1 MSDSSAFE
9 KLSSGLSYDERLKL
23 LERINTSTDTS
34 DLLLISG
41 DDESVSTESPEIMYA
56 ILPWY
61 KRLWFSIVGFFTGK
75 NPLDVFINS
84 KVADIGRN
92 IDLMYPGIFSWQKS
106 SLRQNFQTEL
116 KKLKEA
122 ARFFYGIFD
131 STISRNMGSFF
142 VFLGSFEMQELHAM
156 LSEKTSPVNFA
167 ADNPGFSDK
176 KLQQMAVNYVENE
189 INNISESDRNNMYKD
204 AHTLVC
210 LKQLASYLFDRF
222 IISFNQASTDTE
234 AVCPAAQVKGQL
246 MNLNNILFSIKKTP
260 SPTLLSTMFMFLIS
274 EREDDPGYDM
284 EKELQKFT
292 SRAEKAIDMIRTFN
306 HRVPITNILRCVT
319 RNTSY
324 MPAELTGGE
333 NWFLLFRNSWVENV
347 THQFTEYIKER
358 LRLKIQELYTILF
371 DDDDN
376 DDIVVEPFENL
387 YNTDDAPELPVNNIQ
402 SLYYL
407 LTFHKTIFM
416 PAINVFI
423 RPILIDG
430 DFIKKEN
437 KVEFTEAYNI
447 LIKLDDTIKD
457 FLNRLMPSGDLDK
470 RWKQIAM
477 DIQSV
482 TVRRRKTA
490 AILEEINNTADTTVS
505 DAQRALVSLKNIL
518 EGIIDP
524 AKDHSYDS
532 LTNFQK
538 ISGKGSSFM
547 EGLEKAI
554 EKLVQIVSLLKK
566 LDELREIG

>member
-23 LERINTSTDTS
+23 LERINTSAGTS

-41 DDESVSTESPEIMYA
+41 DDEGVSTESPEIMYA
-56 ILPWY
+56 LLPWY

-84 KVADIGRN
+84 KIADIGRN
-92 IDLMYPGIFSWQKS
+92 IDLMYPGIFSWQRS
-106 SLRQNFQTEL
+106 LLRQNFQTEL
-116 KKLKEA
+116 KKLKDA

-131 STISRNMGSFF
+131 SAISRNMGGFF

-167 ADNPGFSDK
+167 ADNPGFPDK
-176 KLQQMAVNYVENE
+176 KLRQMAVNYVENE

-222 IISFNQASTDTE
+222 IISFNQTSTDTE
-234 AVCPAAQVKGQL
+234 AVCPAVQVKGQL
-246 MNLNNILFSIKKTP
+246 MNLNDILFSIKKTP

-274 EREDDPGYDM
+274 EREDDPDYDM

-319 RNTSY
+319 RNTSN
-324 MPAELTGGE
+324 MPTELTGGE
-333 NWFLLFRNSWVENV
+333 DWFLLFRNSWVENV

-358 LRLKIQELYTILF
+358 LRFKIQELYTILF
-371 DDDDN
+371 DDDD
-376 DDIVVEPFENL
+376 IVESFENL
-387 YNTDDAPELPVNNIQ
+387 YNTGDLPELPVNNIQ

-430 DFIKKEN
+430 DFMKKEN

-470 RWKQIAM
+470 RWKQIAV

-490 AILEEINNTADTTVS
+490 AILEEINNIADTTVS

-524 AKDHSYDS
+524 AKDNAYDS

-538 ISGKGSSFM
+538 ISGKGLSFM

-554 EKLVQIVSLLKK
+554 EKLVQIISLLKK
-566 LDELREIG
+566 LGELREIG

>member
-41 DDESVSTESPEIMYA
+41 DDENGPAESPEIMYA
-56 ILPWY
+56 CLPWY

-75 NPLDVFINS
+75 NSLDVFINS
-84 KVADIGRN
+84 KIADIGRN
-92 IDLMYPGIFSWQKS
+92 IDLTYPGIFYWHKC

-116 KKLKEA
+116 KKLKDA

-131 STISRNMGSFF
+131 SSISRNMGGFF
-142 VFLGSFEMQELHAM
+142 VFLGSFEMQELHAT
-156 LSEKTSPVNFA
+156 LSEKTTPVNFA
-167 ADNPGFSDK
+167 ANNPGFSDK
-176 KLQQMAVNYVENE
+176 KLRQMAVSYVESE
-189 INNISESDRNNMYKD
+189 INNISESNRNTMYKN

-210 LKQLASYLFDRF
+210 LKHLASYLFDRF
-222 IISFNQASTDTE
+222 IISFNQTSTDTE
-234 AVCPAAQVKGQL
+234 LVCPAAQVKGQL
-246 MNLNNILFSIKKTP
+246 MNLNDILFSIKKTP

-274 EREDDPGYDM
+274 EREDDPDYDM

-292 SRAEKAIDMIRTFN
+292 SRAEKAIDMLRTFN

-333 NWFLLFRNSWVENV
+333 DWFVLFRNSWVENV

-358 LRLKIQELYTILF
+358 LRFKIQELYTILF
-371 DDDDN
+371 DDAA
-376 DDIVVEPFENL
+376 VEPFEKLN
-387 YNTDDAPELPVNNIQ
+387 NTDDVPELPVNNIQ

-437 KVEFTEAYNI
+437 KGEFTEAYNI
-447 LIKLDDTIKD
+447 LIKLDDTIKG
-457 FLNRLMPSGDLDK
+457 FLNRLMPSGDLGK
-470 RWKQIAM
+470 RWKQIAV

-505 DAQRALVSLKNIL
+505 DAQRALVSLKSIL
-518 EGIIDP
+518 GGIIDP
-524 AKDHSYDS
+524 SKDNSYDS

-538 ISGKGSSFM
+538 ISGKGSSFK

-554 EKLVQIVSLLKK
+554 EKLGQIISLLKK